1 MSLRIIL
8 KIWTALRTAKI
19 PTFIPTPLYFFLSLI
34 CLSSCGYH
42 WSPDLGQTVRP
53 TISVPFVEGDGD
65 GSLTQ
70 AIVYALSS
78 SGMADVRQAG
88 ARYRLCVSIVHSGS
102 QTIGYRRDRQKISGE
117 IKKNLVSAEGRKTVS
132 IEATVYEK
140 DKIVC
145 GPIRL
150 NADSDYDYLDGD
162 SMQDLAFINPF
173 GVQQTV
179 LPFSLGQLEPK
190 EAAEEATTKPLN
202 GKIAGILVD
211 AIFNVW
217 YTKNL

>member
-1 MSLRIIL
+1 MNPSLNFFYLFVII
-8 KIWTALRTAKI
+8 
-19 PTFIPTPLYFFLSLI
+19 F
-34 CLSSCGYH
+34 SSCGYR
-42 WSPDLGQTVRP
+42 WVPDLADEARS

-78 SGMADVRQAG
+78 SGMADVRQTG
-88 ARYRLCVSIVHSGS
+88 AHYRLSVSIIHSES
-102 QTIGYRRDRQKISGE
+102 QTVGYRRDRQKISGE
-117 IKKNLVSAEGRKTVS
+117 IKKNLVSAEARKTLA

-162 SMQDLAFINPF
+162 SMQDLAFINPL
-173 GVQQTV
+173 GAQQTV

-190 EAAEEATTKPLN
+190 EAAEEAAMKPLN
-202 GKIAGILVD
+202 AKIAKVLVD
-211 AIFNVW
+211 AIFNAW
-217 YTKNL
+217 YTQRSSKVGS